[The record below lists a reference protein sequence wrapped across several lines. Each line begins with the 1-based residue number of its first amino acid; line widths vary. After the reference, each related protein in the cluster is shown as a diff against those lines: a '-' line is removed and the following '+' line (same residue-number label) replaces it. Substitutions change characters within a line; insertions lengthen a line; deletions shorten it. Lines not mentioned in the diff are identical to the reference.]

1 MNIHIFKAKGISLLP
16 FLILISFLLFSFTTE
31 VSAQSRKVKKVVSKK
46 KKVVVKKIV
55 SQDLKNLPKITQID
69 IAELKNLLKPNG
81 KPILLNFWATWC
93 EPCVKEFPD
102 LIKIDEMYRG
112 KIDFYTISM
121 DDLSE
126 IDQDVPKFL
135 GKMNA
140 KMPSFLL
147 KTQDE
152 SSAVSLVSKN
162 WHGGLPFTV
171 LLDENGVEFFSKNG
185 IVKLNVLQN
194 KIDNLLRK

>member
-1 MNIHIFKAKGISLLP
+1 MNILIFKAKGISLLP

-31 VSAQSRKVKKVVSKK
+31 VSAQNRKVKKVVSKK
-46 KKVVVKKIV
+46 KKVVVKKVV

-93 EPCVKEFPD
+93 EPCVREFPD

-112 KIDFYTISM
+112 KIDFFTISM
-121 DDLSE
+121 DELSE
-126 IDQDVPKFL
+126 IDQDVPRFL

-194 KIDNLLRK
+194 KIDSLLRK